1 MNFSP
6 TQELTSE
13 EKDLLWKFRFYL
25 TRDKRALTKFLKCVI
40 WTDPTE
46 VKQATE
52 LLSRW
57 TEVDVDDA
65 LELLGPTFRN
75 KAVRA
80 YAVERL
86 RKADDDVVSF
96 SYFLLFQELLL
107 YLLQLV
113 QALKFENITSS
124 KSTDPTHDSSLA
136 HFLITRSIQN
146 PLLGNNFHWYL
157 MVECEDRTSSSHKTF
172 AKVAFQF
179 MKSLSEQPDGADRRN
194 VFKRQAE
201 LVGKLQNIS
210 REIRNMRG
218 DRGKK
223 IERLKQ
229 AIKENDLETMA
240 SLPLFLD
247 AGVQIIGIDAGTS
260 YIMCAV
266 LK

>member
-1 MNFSP
+1 MAKIDGKEILNFSP

-86 RKADDDVVSF
+86 RKADDDV
-96 SYFLLFQELLL
+96 
-107 YLLQLV
+107 
-113 QALKFENITSS
+113 ALSL
-124 KSTDPTHDSSLA
+124 DSSDRLGTLVVLA
-136 HFLITRSIQN
+136 AACTG
-146 PLLGNNFHWYL
+146 P
-157 MVECEDRTSSSHKTF
+157 
-172 AKVAFQF
+172 
-179 MKSLSEQPDGADRRN
+179 
-194 VFKRQAE
+194 
-201 LVGKLQNIS
+201 
-210 REIRNMRG
+210 
-218 DRGKK
+218 
-223 IERLKQ
+223 
-229 AIKENDLETMA
+229 
-240 SLPLFLD
+240 
-247 AGVQIIGIDAGTS
+247 
-260 YIMCAV
+260 
-266 LK
+266 